1 MAESMPEAYRELE
14 EFRDKYAELEKVYL
28 TVCRELNRYMGLL
41 DNAEKDILALI
52 DERDSLSA
60 LLMERE

>member
-1 MAESMPEAYRELE
+1 MPEAYRELE